1 MAFEPRV
8 ETIEAG
14 SKVAPPSRTDASEE
28 GAAGVIVRVSAW
40 PIRVGSTP
48 STETKRYVLGRTWL
62 HRVQGLRTHTK

>member
-14 SKVAPPSRTDASEE
+14 SKVAPPARTDASEE
-28 GAAGVIVRVSAW
+28 GATRVIVRVSAW

-62 HRVQGLRTHTK
+62 HPVPGLHSRTK